1 MAILRGT
8 VYLYYID
15 RRNSASEHNC
25 HSILIELY
33 PDELLVSRCCDAVYC
48 CTQSTINTDRSIV
61 CQSHGQVN
69 IRLAKQSL
77 LDDNAAETQVGVV
90 RSGDNPQYHCKTL
103 SIQCAIKSSGN
114 TYIHVHRVDSKVNRL
129 EKLKLASIQVL
140 FQFNGIIILYSG
152 GISKL
157 EQV

>member
-1 MAILRGT
+1 MAIRRGT

-25 HSILIELY
+25 HNILIELY

-114 TYIHVHRVDSKVNRL
+114 TYMCI
-129 EKLKLASIQVL
+129 EWILKWIGWKSSSSLQFRFYFNSMVSLYYIVEA
-140 FQFNGIIILYSG
+140 FQN
-152 GISKL
+152 
-157 EQV
+157 